1 MMGRSVFYLATT
13 ILLLYCC
20 GNLWYS
26 QQLAPHFSASGNINN
41 ESLHKNL
48 SDDEIFNS
56 EMGHSRGV
64 HNNDVNITTIQIG
77 GDVKVDQKCREYS
90 AETLRAHGVH
100 WKVDAINASVT
111 MFPLSR
117 TDEKRGKGTLGV
129 HIVIGRE
136 TNNLSSSFNSS
147 QQQYTHMVGR
157 EALRHE
163 QSTLLSNKNSK
174 FIPNILARADDAKGP
189 NYDQFLGCPDNKQ
202 PNGTAIVV
210 VQNFYCANIWHAL
223 ANLHGIW
230 LLMEIAGVEPSHVTA
245 ILPSKYGS
253 TFKSPPIYI
262 ADVLWPLFVR
272 DNNHSHN
279 KGGTVDTVQCKQ
291 IALNKYYSWK
301 HKSTDQDHIGSTDAC
316 SERE

>member
-1 MMGRSVFYLATT
+1 MLEGRSVFYLATT

-41 ESLHKNL
+41 ESLQYKNL

-163 QSTLLSNKNSK
+163 QSTLLSNKNSCVTSSTG
-174 FIPNILARADDAKGP
+174 ISISSPPRSLPDA
-189 NYDQFLGCPDNKQ
+189 
-202 PNGTAIVV
+202 
-210 VQNFYCANIWHAL
+210 
-223 ANLHGIW
+223 
-230 LLMEIAGVEPSHVTA
+230 EIATIRTNAAPTER
-245 ILPSKYGS
+245 GS
-253 TFKSPPIYI
+253 TPAVAFQGLS
-262 ADVLWPLFVR
+262 
-272 DNNHSHN
+272 
-279 KGGTVDTVQCKQ
+279 
-291 IALNKYYSWK
+291 
-301 HKSTDQDHIGSTDAC
+301 GSVIT
-316 SERE
+316 